1 MITAKHLQLL
11 QYALN
16 VNEFG
21 LTDRIR
27 YSDNRPIPWTGNNNI
42 NNCSWSLNITDP
54 ADQASVE
61 AVTQLVVW
69 GLAVEVKRTA
79 HTFGY
84 DTHIYVRYAATDLG
98 GTCLMAHL
106 NLEARNPPATHAEF
120 LRRKKAKRL
129 WQEAAAKLWKPE
141 E

>member
-11 QYALN
+11 QYVLN

-27 YSDNRPIPWTGNNNI
+27 CSDRRPIPWTGANSSSRSN
-42 NNCSWSLNITDP
+42 LFLAFTDP
-54 ADQASVE
+54 ADQPSVE
-61 AVTQLVVW
+61 AATQMVDW
-69 GLAVEVKRTA
+69 GLMVEAKRTV
-79 HTFGY
+79 HTLGD
-84 DTHIYVRYAATDLG
+84 DTYTYVRYAATDLG
-98 GTCLMAHL
+98 GICLMAHL
-106 NLEARNPPATHAEF
+106 NLEARNPPATNAEF

>member
-1 MITAKHLQLL
+1 MITAKHLQAL
-11 QYALN
+11 QYVLN

-42 NNCSWSLNITDP
+42 NNNYSWSLNST
-54 ADQASVE
+54 DQALVE

-69 GLAVEVKRTA
+69 GLAVEAKRTV
-79 HTFGY
+79 HTLGD
-84 DTHIYVRYAATDLG
+84 DTYTYVRYAATDLG
-98 GTCLMAHL
+98 GICLMAHL
-106 NLEARNPPATHAEF
+106 NLEARNPPATNAEF